1 MRLTIRLPVYK
12 MLDTFLPNLC
22 NATLYAIDEFSGE
35 GEWNKKKKKRKKG
48 REKKRGR
55 TLENNKIKL
64 LEETLHLAVHIE
76 ETKEF

>member
-35 GEWNKKKKKRKKG
+35 GEWNKKKEKKEQKKKKRKNVG
-48 REKKRGR
+48 EQ
-55 TLENNKIKL
+55 
-64 LEETLHLAVHIE
+64 
-76 ETKEF
+76 